1 MNVSAYLDRMGY
13 QRGTEPV
20 ILDMTLEQAVLADIK
35 AKGIEV
41 EERKAEEFARL
52 GAVMANV
59 SPIPQPTAYN
69 S

>member
-1 MNVSAYLDRMGY
+1 MGY
-13 QRGTEPV
+13 QRGAESV
-20 ILDMTLEQAVLADIK
+20 LLDMTLEETVLADIK

-41 EERKAEEFARL
+41 EERKAKEIARL

-59 SPIPQPTAYN
+59 GHISQSTAYN

>member
-1 MNVSAYLDRMGY
+1 MGY

-20 ILDMTLEQAVLADIK
+20 ILDTKLEQAVLADIK

-41 EERKAEEFARL
+41 EERKAEEIARL

-59 SPIPQPTAYN
+59 GHTP
-69 S
+69 